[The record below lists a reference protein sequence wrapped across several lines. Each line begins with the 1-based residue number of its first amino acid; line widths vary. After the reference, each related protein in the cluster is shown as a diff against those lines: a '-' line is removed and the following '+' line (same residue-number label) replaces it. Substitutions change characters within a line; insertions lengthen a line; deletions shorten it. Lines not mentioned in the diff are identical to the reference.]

1 MITKKAQNQNHLRR
15 EWNYTASAR
24 DAWSDIIEK
33 YKVWHPNGRILLP
46 SYIGWSAN
54 EGSGIFD
61 SVVKSGVNYDF
72 YELGLHLEINFEDLK
87 HKIAEQENQL
97 VLLVHYFGFMD
108 YQYGQITDW
117 LLENNVFFVEDCAH
131 AWLTDLIGGVCGRK
145 GAFSFYSLHKL
156 LPVSEGGIMVD
167 NLPKEREVER
177 MNPFLDLGYDLLSI
191 YTVRR
196 ANYSY
201 LASLL
206 KDVKGIEV
214 IYKNLEEGICPQTLP
229 VIVENYD
236 RTTLYHKMNES
247 GFGMVSLYHTMIH
260 ELENSSS
267 LAATVL
273 AKKIINFPIHQ
284 DIDKNDIDEMVLELK
299 KILNA

>member
-1 MITKKAQNQNHLRR
+1 MITKKAQDQKHLKR

-33 YKVWHPNGRILLP
+33 YKVLHSNGRILLP

-61 SVVKSGVNYDF
+61 SVVKSGVEYDF

-87 HKIAEQENQL
+87 HKISEQENQL
-97 VLLVHYFGFMD
+97 ILLVHYFGFMD
-108 YQYGQITDW
+108 SKYEEITDW

-131 AWLTDLIGGVCGRK
+131 AWLTDLIGGVCGRR

-156 LPVSEGGIMVD
+156 LPISEGGIMVD
-167 NLPKEREVER
+167 NNPDEKGGNS
-177 MNPFLDLGYDLLSI
+177 NPFFDLNYDLFRI
-191 YTVRR
+191 YTIRR
-196 ANYSY
+196 ANYTY
-201 LASLL
+201 LANLL
-206 KDVKGIEV
+206 KEIKGIE
-214 IYKNLEEGICPQTLP
+214 ILYKNLEEGVCPQTLP

-236 RTTLYHKMNES
+236 RTTLYYKMNES
-247 GFGMVSLYHTMIH
+247 GFGMVSLYHTMIDN
-260 ELENSSS
+260 LENSPS
-267 LAATVL
+267 LAANVL
-273 AKKIINFPIHQ
+273 AKKIINFPVHQ
-284 DIDKNDIDEMVLELK
+284 DVDENDIDEMVAELK